1 MASPKENKSV
11 NITSRSSAPEEDPSK
26 SNSRS
31 KVNTS
36 PPPPEHVVKRGV
48 GVSSSITGSVV
59 GLNMSAGE
67 KELHKKY
74 INEKEKNK
82 DLEERLV
89 EKEKLIN
96 QLKEYSKELAKN
108 LDERERQLK
117 KMCGGTSKAGN
128 HRKKNFKFFK

>member
-1 MASPKENKSV
+1 MASPKENKIV
-11 NITSRSSAPEEDPSK
+11 NVTSSRNCAQEEESNK
-26 SNSRS
+26 MNSRS

-48 GVSSSITGSVV
+48 GVSSSINGPMV

-82 DLEERLV
+82 ELEERLV

-108 LDERERQLK
+108 LDERERQMK
-117 KMCGGTSKAGN
+117 KICGGSSKAGTEN
-128 HRKKNFKFFK
+128 I